1 MKNPILVLPL
11 LLLVLATGCATR
23 TKGPESSAAA
33 AAQGSKGDGKTAAAS
48 GDETDEYAAGEV
60 ADPLEAL
67 NRATFML
74 NHGVYTVLLRPISKG
89 YETVV
94 PKPLRKG
101 IHNAYENVKF
111 PVRFVNSTLQ
121 GDFKRAGQETGKF
134 LVNTVAG
141 VGGVMT
147 PSEKIPAL
155 AGLPAVDTAQT
166 FARWGIG
173 NGPYLV
179 LPLLGPSTI
188 RDTVG
193 LAGDFALNPV
203 SWVTFVYGGY
213 AWTIAIPAANTMR
226 SLPNQMAQYDA
237 ATKDALDAYIAA
249 RASYIQYRAGIAKKN
264 RTPRST
270 VRVPAPEPTPA
281 Q

>member
-23 TKGPESSAAA
+23 QKGPEASAAA
-33 AAQGSKGDGKTAAAS
+33 GQTGMGDGKAAATS
-48 GDETDEYAAGEV
+48 DDGADEYAVAGV
-60 ADPLEAL
+60 SDPLEPL

-155 AGLPAVDTAQT
+155 AGLPTVDTGQT

-203 SWVTFVYGGY
+203 SWVSFVYGGY

-249 RASYIQYRAGIAKKN
+249 RASYIQYRTGIAKKN

-270 VRVPAPEPTPA
+270 VRVPAPA